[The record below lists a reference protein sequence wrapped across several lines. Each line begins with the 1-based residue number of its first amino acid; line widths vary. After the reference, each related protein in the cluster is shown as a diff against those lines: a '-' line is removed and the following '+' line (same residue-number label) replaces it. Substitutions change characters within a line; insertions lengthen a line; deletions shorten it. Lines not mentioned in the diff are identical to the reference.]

1 MHKKIKFHSFKT
13 YVTDAYKNA
22 PRKINFPNYK
32 YFEDVNQACAD
43 FFQKVMTV
51 IDNVAP
57 CKTIQVKGKAQNWF
71 HREVLEKGIIQNGLK
86 IDKELY
92 KKAKYY
98 AKS

>member
-1 MHKKIKFHSFKT
+1 
-13 YVTDAYKNA
+13 
-22 PRKINFPNYK
+22 
-32 YFEDVNQACAD
+32 
-43 FFQKVMTV
+43 MTV